1 MTDSTTDTYGSKKF
15 TDDSLTVGDLCTAGD
30 HIYAIIP
37 SKPSVDL
44 PIDLAALCPEFLTQ
58 PLFDKTANSKRILI
72 STIETLKKERNER
85 AIEKLGQD
93 NRMEEIM
100 AKVKDM
106 IDESTQSE
114 RQVAE
119 KRLKEERAKADAKLA
134 SELAKADAKLAKL
147 ACDLAKADE
156 KADAKLASELA
167 KADAKLAKL
176 ACDLAKA
183 DEKLACELEKADEK
197 LACELAKADEKL
209 ACELEKAD
217 KKLAGELA
225 KANKKIDKLQ
235 SNLNSSNDRVDE
247 MSYKLQEVD
256 AMTMDTVEWIS
267 LGVRPG
273 SNHHLLE
280 LTRTVTGHGLT
291 GSDQAAKFAQHRAGK
306 PRFILPAYRH
316 AYRCF
321 TCLARSIGIH
331 PRFCYQTCH
340 RP

>member
-58 PLFDKTANSKRILI
+58 PLFDKAANSKRILI

-85 AIEKLGQD
+85 AIENLGQD
-93 NRMEEIM
+93 KRMEEIM

-114 RQVAE
+114 RLKAE
-119 KRLKEERAKADAKLA
+119 KRLKEDLAKADEKLARGLKEERAKADDRLA
-134 SELAKADAKLAKL
+134 CELAKADAKLA
-147 ACDLAKADE
+147 
-156 KADAKLASELA
+156 
-167 KADAKLAKL
+167 
-176 ACDLAKA
+176 
-183 DEKLACELEKADEK
+183 K

-273 SNHHLLE
+273 SIHRLLE

-291 GSDQAAKFAQHRAGK
+291 GSDQVAKFAQHRAGK